1 MADSFLVSAE
11 FAGELQD
18 TVTTVKSLVG
28 GGGGPNKMPIDHTE
42 GISVAKGVSSSQHVG
57 SFSGAWAKGQ
67 SKSVT
72 ILTDSSGSWQ
82 RVSPLQEVT
91 VINLFSSI
99 TTIQTTSLHKCFI
112 AKESTGSKWIL
123 IAAECD

>member
-42 GISVAKGVSSSQHVG
+42 GISVAKGASQHVG
-57 SFSGAWAKGQ
+57 SFSGAWAKGA

-72 ILTDSSGSWQ
+72 ILSNASGSW
-82 RVSPLQEVT
+82 VSTSETVT
-91 VINLFSSI
+91 AQNLF
-99 TTIQTTSLHKCFI
+99 TSGIETSGKCFV
-112 AKESTGSKWIL
+112 AKESSSSQYIL
-123 IAAECD
+123 VAAECDDDNSA